1 MIKQQEKW
9 IFDNDGGLDDTYA
22 LVLLLS
28 KPELV
33 KLECITIVGGNVPV
47 DIAAKANI
55 RTLEICQAKVP
66 VYLGANEGIVQPQN
80 FIFEIH
86 GRDGQGDA
94 SDYKDLVGYVDC
106 IKTDMHAVEAIIK
119 TINNNAGNIS
129 ILATGPL
136 TNIALAL
143 KLCPDIAKKIKRFVV
158 MGGSHY
164 SMGNMSWGAE
174 FNFHCDPEAAEICI
188 RKIPFV
194 ELLTSENGDDFIVA
208 PEDIPKWLNPETTRG
223 KFLHC
228 ISQIMLNN
236 PELNRVYCYDALA
249 AAMVINPEVIK
260 KGIKGR
266 CKVELQ
272 GTETRGALTIDWK
285 NVKDYKVPDILPLIV
300 REVHYK
306 MVMDLLIS
314 STNP

>member
-1 MIKQQEKW
+1 MMKQQEKW

-28 KPELV
+28 KPELIR
-33 KLECITIVGGNVPV
+33 LECITIVGGNVPV

-80 FIFEIH
+80 FIFQIH

-94 SDYKDLVGYVDC
+94 LDYKDLVGYVDC
-106 IKTDMHAVEAIIK
+106 VRIDMHAVEAIIR
-119 TINNNAGNIS
+119 TINNNVGNIS

-143 KLCPDIAKKIKRFVV
+143 KLNPDIAKKINRFVV

-164 SMGNMSWGAE
+164 SMGNSSWGAE

-188 RKIPFV
+188 RNFPSI
-194 ELLTSENGDDFIVA
+194 ELLTLENGNDFIVT
-208 PEDIPKWLNPETTRG
+208 PEDMHKWLNPETVRG
-223 KFLHC
+223 KFLHS
-228 ISQIMLNN
+228 ISQIILKN
-236 PELNRVYCYDALA
+236 PMYNRVYCYDALA

-260 KGIKGR
+260 KAIKAR
-266 CKVELQ
+266 CKVELL
-272 GTETRGALTIDWK
+272 GTETRGALLINWK
-285 NVKDYKVPDILPLIV
+285 NIKDYKGKDVLPLIV
-300 REVHYK
+300 LEVNYK

-314 STNP
+314 STNS